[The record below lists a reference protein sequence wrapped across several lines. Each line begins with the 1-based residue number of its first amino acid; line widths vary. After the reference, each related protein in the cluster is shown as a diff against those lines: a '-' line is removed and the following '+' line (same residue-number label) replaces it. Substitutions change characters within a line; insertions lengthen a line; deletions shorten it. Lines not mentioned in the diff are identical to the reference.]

1 MSTHLNMLKVHLSVI
16 LSNGDQKERSQVR
29 NLSDLRAI
37 LSSQTFKR
45 KMDSL
50 SSQFASP
57 NTLKIWWRY
66 HPGPAVS
73 NAVVSGEKHLI
84 RAFSLLSIKEAGS
97 ITEGS

>member
-1 MSTHLNMLKVHLSVI
+1 
-16 LSNGDQKERSQVR
+16 
-29 NLSDLRAI
+29 
-37 LSSQTFKR
+37 
-45 KMDSL
+45 MDSL
-50 SSQFASP
+50 SSQFACP
-57 NTLKIWWRY
+57 DTLKIWWRY